1 MKCGG
6 QKAGDNRVEMKKRNR
21 VARTL
26 VSLLLMVMLSCTSV
40 LAEEPAQAGQTETQ
54 TGTQTQTESQAKTP
68 EPAPSRIF
76 KKGKNYYY
84 RKANGKIRK
93 KAGFVKDNGNL
104 YYVRKGGK
112 IARKKTFKVKKKQYR
127 AYSNGIIAT
136 GVYVWN
142 GKYYYSKPS
151 TGQWI
156 KKEKLVSWNGSTYYV
171 MKGGVVLRN
180 DAFAYKNLPYV
191 ADEAGRVSAL
201 PIPDGGGNPVVKV
214 AKEQVGIMTGKT
226 YWRWYFGTKFRDTD
240 RTPWCGA
247 FVAWVYNAAGQYEK
261 ITEAKKFGNLGYVPS
276 YSRYADKH
284 NKWVNRAEAQ
294 PGDVIVFGRN
304 RHVGLVEGVID
315 GYIYTI
321 EGNAGPT
328 AALGCGK
335 PGAVCRKVYK
345 LSDSD
350 IKGVIHP

>member
-1 MKCGG
+1 MKNG
-6 QKAGDNRVEMKKRNR
+6 NRA
-21 VARTL
+21 ARTL
-26 VSLLLMVMLSCTSV
+26 VSLLLMVMLSCTAV
-40 LAEEPAQAGQTETQ
+40 LAEEPAQTGGQTDQ
-54 TGTQTQTESQAKTP
+54 TQTQVQTP
-68 EPAPSRIF
+68 APAPSRII

-84 RKANGKIRK
+84 KKANGKIRK
-93 KAGFVKDNGNL
+93 KAGFVRDNGNR

-112 IARKKTFKVKKKQYR
+112 IVKNKTFKVKKKQYR
-127 AYSNGIIAT
+127 AYSNGVIAT
-136 GVYVWN
+136 GVYVWK
-142 GKYYYSKPS
+142 GKYNFSYPS

-171 MKGGVVLRN
+171 KKGGAVLMD
-180 DAFAYKNLPYV
+180 DAFTYKNIPYV
-191 ADEAGRVSAL
+191 ADAEGRVTML
-201 PIPDGGGNPVVKV
+201 PIPDGGGNPVVEV
-214 AKEQVGIMTGKT
+214 AKQQVGIMTGKT

-261 ITEAKKFGNLGYVPS
+261 ITEAKKFGNLGFVPS
-276 YSRYADKH
+276 YSRFADKH

-315 GYIYTI
+315 GYIFTI

-328 AALGCGK
+328 AAIGCGK

-345 LSDSD
+345 ISNSD